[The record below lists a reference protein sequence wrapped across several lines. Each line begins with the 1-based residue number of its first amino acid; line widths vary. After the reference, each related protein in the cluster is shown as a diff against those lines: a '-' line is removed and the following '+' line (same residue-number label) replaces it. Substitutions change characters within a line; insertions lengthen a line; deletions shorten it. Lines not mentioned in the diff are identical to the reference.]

1 MNDMN
6 SQIEEQTTAQ
16 DTGEH
21 EPSQTSSQT
30 GTSSGSNE
38 KHLRLIGI
46 IGGLGLSVFF
56 QAMGEPLI
64 GLVPLAVAIG
74 IPFLLSKE
82 D

>member
-6 SQIEEQTTAQ
+6 SPTEEQPDAK
-16 DTGEH
+16 DDSED
-21 EPSQTSSQT
+21 EPPENDSQNNQIY
-30 GTSSGSNE
+30 GKNE

-46 IGGLGLSVFF
+46 VGGLGLSVFF
-56 QAMGEPLI
+56 QAIGQTLV

-74 IPFLLSKE
+74 IPFLLSGE